1 MNGTYDDLKLAQIRE
16 IELAAFAYQQQ
27 PTIEHER
34 ALQAASSGLESMM
47 GTQTNSRLGA

>member
-27 PTIEHER
+27 PTVEHER
-34 ALQAASSGLESMM
+34 ALQAASSGLESMA
-47 GTQTNSRLGA
+47 GTAFTR